1 MSTAK
6 VKSYSWLQH
15 KMWLVA
21 GSEIA
26 ILKHC
31 NTDYNRHA
39 GIGFTLFMT
48 GLFALFSG
56 IYAGWYFSHSVWGA
70 ATFGIIWALL
80 VFSIDRIMVTS
91 LKKSP
96 GGKNRRAMAAQVVI
110 RVVLGGLIAFIISI
124 PVELLVFQDNI
135 DAAMDEYKNAQII
148 KLNQIGR
155 QAFTLDADSIR
166 EAKARLEAAASAK
179 AAAEDPRDPEF
190 VNLKKEAG
198 IAGKVVRD
206 AQQAYNSALAA
217 QQRIYAALP
226 RDEDGSRIITRGYK
240 DQKARTNA
248 AKQKLAAAKS
258 TLREIE
264 ADMRERRADWQKKQL
279 GRQQHAENK
288 ADSARHAIETSI
300 AKMDEQRNNLN
311 SFQKRINQSF
321 VMRFDVL
328 GYVAY
333 QTDEKGKLANPA
345 ILMFLWLIRA
355 LFFVIEL
362 LPSVVKI
369 ATPMGKYD
377 FAVYQ
382 AERDFVDINLKEA
395 SRLHAESAR
404 QRVDKELA
412 ERERQMNERISQ
424 KGKLHDKLVA
434 EALRHQGD
442 IAQQL
447 LADWRSRQEQKLKQ
461 NNTNGL

>member
-1 MSTAK
+1 
-6 VKSYSWLQH
+6 
-15 KMWLVA
+15 
-21 GSEIA
+21 
-26 ILKHC
+26 
-31 NTDYNRHA
+31 
-39 GIGFTLFMT
+39 
-48 GLFALFSG
+48 
-56 IYAGWYFSHSVWGA
+56 
-70 ATFGIIWALL
+70 
-80 VFSIDRIMVTS
+80 
-91 LKKSP
+91 
-96 GGKNRRAMAAQVVI
+96 
-110 RVVLGGLIAFIISI
+110 
-124 PVELLVFQDNI
+124 
-135 DAAMDEYKNAQII
+135 
-148 KLNQIGR
+148 
-155 QAFTLDADSIR
+155 
-166 EAKARLEAAASAK
+166 
-179 AAAEDPRDPEF
+179 
-190 VNLKKEAG
+190 
-198 IAGKVVRD
+198 
-206 AQQAYNSALAA
+206 
-217 QQRIYAALP
+217 
-226 RDEDGSRIITRGYK
+226 
-240 DQKARTNA
+240 
-248 AKQKLAAAKS
+248 
-258 TLREIE
+258 
-264 ADMRERRADWQKKQL
+264 
-279 GRQQHAENK
+279 
-288 ADSARHAIETSI
+288 
-300 AKMDEQRNNLN
+300 
-311 SFQKRINQSF
+311 
-321 VMRFDVL
+321 MRFDVL